1 MGHSEFRRCASNLP
15 LAVARRVHQI
25 RPVTVYELDG
35 LFLVERRLRTD
46 RRIGLQ
52 RRIGDRRQEAADV
65 PVERRAVTMRRGV
78 RERRSEQPR
87 RIQIFPLN
95 FLPAISPDPA
105 V

>member
-1 MGHSEFRRCASNLP
+1 MGHSEFCRCAPNLP
-15 LAVARRVHQI
+15 LALTGRVHQI
-25 RPVTVYELDG
+25 RPVTVHELDG

-52 RRIGDRRQEAADV
+52 RRIGDRRQETAEF
-65 PVERRAVTMRRGV
+65 PVERRAVVMRRGV
-78 RERRSEQPR
+78 RERRSDQPR
-87 RIQIFPLN
+87 RIQIARLN